1 MKTIIVKDLM
11 VPLDEY
17 ATVDEGAN
25 LFEAVSALEKAQ
37 EQFDSKKY
45 RHRAVLV
52 ASKTG
57 AVIGKIS
64 QLDAIKA
71 LEPKYSEFSS
81 KGAAAMGF
89 SKKFIVSMM
98 DGYDLWN
105 KPMNDLCKKAMKI
118 KARDVMYA
126 PEEGEYVEESATL
139 DQAIHQLVIGRH
151 QSLLVTGKNAIVGI
165 LRLTDVFT
173 AVFQAM
179 KECHIDAGGK
189 AGQAM

>member
-17 ATVDEGAN
+17 ATVDEDAS
-25 LFEAVSALEKAQ
+25 LFEAVSALEIAQ
-37 EQFDSKKY
+37 EHFDSKKY

-52 ASKTG
+52 ISKTG
-57 AVIGKIS
+57 VVKGKIS
-64 QLDAIKA
+64 QLDALRA

-81 KGAAAMGF
+81 KGAGAMGF
-89 SKKFIVSMM
+89 SKKFILSMM

-105 KPMNDLCKKAMKI
+105 KPMRDLCKKAMRI
-118 KARDVMYA
+118 KARDIMYA
-126 PEEGEYVEESATL
+126 PEEGEYVEEKATL

-179 KECHIDAGGK
+179 KACNVDAGGK
-189 AGQAM
+189 AG